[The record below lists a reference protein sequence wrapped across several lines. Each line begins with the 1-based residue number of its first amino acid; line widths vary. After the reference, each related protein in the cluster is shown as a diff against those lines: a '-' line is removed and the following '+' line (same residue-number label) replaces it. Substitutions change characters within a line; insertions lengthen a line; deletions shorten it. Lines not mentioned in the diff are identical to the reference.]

1 MFSGILRY
9 QQISRQLFMNKRRG
23 AGIWRASRLGL
34 GSLQMAREVIVRAL
48 SEQKLLW
55 MMLFGIV
62 AGGLSGFIWGESMQA
77 VAWLG
82 ELFLTTL
89 KMLIVPLVAASIITG
104 VAGLGDVRKL
114 GRMGGIS
121 IAYYACTTLI
131 AVSIG
136 LLMANLWQP
145 GAGVDLAANT
155 AAAAPVVAEV
165 SVSDLIL
172 SLVHPNIVDAAANM
186 KLLPIIVFCILL
198 AAALSTLGAKGAP
211 VVAFFEGLNEAMMRI
226 VEWVM
231 WFAPLGVFALIASK
245 LGSAGGGEAFVAQL
259 AGLAKYAL
267 AVISGLVTHAVVL
280 SILLIVLARRS
291 VLAYLG
297 HMGTALVTAFS
308 TASSSA
314 TLPLTLECVKAA
326 GVDEK
331 ARRFVLPLGATI
343 NMDGTALY
351 EAVAVLFIAQA
362 YGIELSFAQ
371 QMLVLVTATMAAIG
385 AAGIPEA
392 GLVTMV
398 IVLEAVGL
406 PLDGIGLLL
415 AIDWFLDR
423 CRTTVNVYGDSVG
436 AAVVGRLTQ
445 RG

>member
-1 MFSGILRY
+1 MRPSKTNG
-9 QQISRQLFMNKRRG
+9 RG
-23 AGIWRASRLGL
+23 NNMQGKSENRLL
-34 GSLQMAREVIVRAL
+34 IA
-48 SEQKLLW
+48 
-55 MMLFGIV
+55 MLIAIT
-62 AGGLSGFIWGESMQA
+62 AGGVSGFVWGEAMSS

-114 GRMGGIS
+114 GRMGGLS
-121 IAYYACTTLI
+121 VGYYACTTLI

-145 GAGVDLAANT
+145 GTGVDLGVGS
-155 AAAAPVVAEV
+155 AAPTPAIGDVGMT
-165 SVSDLIL
+165 DLVL
-172 SLVHPNIVDAAANM
+172 SLVHPNIIDAAANM
-186 KLLPIIVFCILL
+186 KLLPIIVFCMLL
-198 AAALSTLGAKGAP
+198 AAALTTLGDKGKP
-211 VVAFFEGLNEAMMRI
+211 VVAFFEGLNEAMMTI
-226 VEWVM
+226 VGWIM
-231 WFAPLGVFALIASK
+231 IFAPIGVFALIASK
-245 LGSAGGGEAFVAQL
+245 LGASGGGEAFFAQL

-267 AVISGLVTHAVVL
+267 AVISGLLTHAAVL
-280 SILLIVLARRS
+280 CVLLMLLARRS
-291 VLAYLG
+291 VAEYLK
-297 HMGTALVTAFS
+297 HMGTALMTAFS

-314 TLPLTLECVKAA
+314 TLPLTLDGVKAA

-362 YGIELSFAQ
+362 YGIDLGFGQ
-371 QMLVLVTATMAAIG
+371 QMLILVTATMAAIG

-406 PLDGIGLLL
+406 PLEGIGLIL

-423 CRTTVNVYGDSVG
+423 CRTTINVFGDSVG
-436 AAVVGRLTQ
+436 AAIVGKMTRPL
-445 RG
+445 

>member
-1 MFSGILRY
+1 MQGKSENRLLIAMIIGIL
-9 QQISRQLFMNKRRG
+9 
-23 AGIWRASRLGL
+23 
-34 GSLQMAREVIVRAL
+34 
-48 SEQKLLW
+48 
-55 MMLFGIV
+55 
-62 AGGLSGFIWGESMQA
+62 AGGISGFVWGEAMAS

-82 ELFLTTL
+82 ELFLTAL

-104 VAGLGDVRKL
+104 VTGLGDVRKL
-114 GRMGGIS
+114 GRMGGVS
-121 IAYYACTTLI
+121 VGYYACTTLI

-145 GAGVDLAANT
+145 GAGVDLGASSAT
-155 AAAAPVVAEV
+155 PKPEIGDVGIT
-165 SVSDLIL
+165 DLIL
-172 SLVHPNIVDAAANM
+172 SLVHPNIIDAAANM
-186 KLLPIIVFCILL
+186 KLLPIIVFCILF
-198 AAALSTLGAKGAP
+198 AAALTTLGEKGKP
-211 VVAFFEGLNEAMMRI
+211 VIGFFEGLNEAMMKI
-226 VEWVM
+226 VGWIM
-231 WFAPLGVFALIASK
+231 IFAPIGVFALIASK
-245 LGSAGGGEAFVAQL
+245 LGSSGGGEAFFAQL
-259 AGLAKYAL
+259 AGLAKYAM
-267 AVISGLVTHAVVL
+267 AVISGLFTHAVVL
-280 SILLIVLARRS
+280 CLLLMVLTRHS
-291 VLAYLG
+291 VTDYLR
-297 HMGTALVTAFS
+297 HMGAALMTAFS

-314 TLPLTLECVKAA
+314 TLPLTLEGVKAA

-362 YGIELSFAQ
+362 YGIDLSFGQ

-406 PLDGIGLLL
+406 PLEGIGLIL

-423 CRTTVNVYGDSVG
+423 CRTTINVFGDSVG
-436 AAVVGRLTQ
+436 AAVVGKIAVSSDRS
-445 RG
+445 G

>member
-1 MFSGILRY
+1 MHATPEKIL
-9 QQISRQLFMNKRRG
+9 LFAMIF
-23 AGIWRASRLGL
+23 AI
-34 GSLQMAREVIVRAL
+34 I
-48 SEQKLLW
+48 
-55 MMLFGIV
+55 
-62 AGGLSGFIWGESMQA
+62 AGGLSGYIWGENMIA

-114 GRMGGIS
+114 GRMGGFS
-121 IAYYACTTLI
+121 VAYYACTTLI

-145 GAGVDLAANT
+145 GVGVDLAAGSS
-155 AAAAPVVAEV
+155 APKPELGDI

-172 SLVHPNIVDAAANM
+172 SLVHPNIIDAAANM
-186 KLLPIIVFCILL
+186 KLLPIIVFCILF
-198 AAALSTLGAKGAP
+198 AAALTTLGEKGKP
-211 VVAFFEGLNEAMMRI
+211 VISFFEGLNEAMMKMVGWI
-226 VEWVM
+226 MV
-231 WFAPLGVFALIASK
+231 FAPIGVFALIASK
-245 LGSAGGGEAFVAQL
+245 LGSAGGGEAFFAQL

-267 AVISGLVTHAVVL
+267 AVISGLLTHAAVL
-280 SILLIVLARRS
+280 AVLLMLLARRS
-291 VLAYLG
+291 IIEYLR
-297 HMGTALVTAFS
+297 HMGTALITAFS

-314 TLPLTLECVKAA
+314 TLPLTLEGVKAA

-362 YGIELSFAQ
+362 YGIDLSFGQ

-406 PLDGIGLLL
+406 PLEGIGLIL

-423 CRTTVNVYGDSVG
+423 CRTTINVFGDSVG
-436 AAVVGRLTQ
+436 AAVVGRLATQ
-445 RG
+445 DK

>member
-1 MFSGILRY
+1 MT
-9 QQISRQLFMNKRRG
+9 Q
-23 AGIWRASRLGL
+23 ASN
-34 GSLQMAREVIVRAL
+34 EK
-48 SEQKLLW
+48 KLLIA
-55 MMLFGIV
+55 MLVAIV
-62 AGGLSGFIWGESMQA
+62 AGGVSGFVWGEAMVS

-82 ELFLTTL
+82 ELFLTAL

-114 GRMGGIS
+114 GRMGGLS
-121 IAYYACTTLI
+121 VAYYAITTFI

-136 LLMANLWQP
+136 LFMANVWQP
-145 GAGVDLAANT
+145 GVGVDLASGAV
-155 AAAAPVVAEV
+155 APQPQAGDVGIT
-165 SVSDLIL
+165 DLIL
-172 SLVHPNIVDAAANM
+172 SLVHPNIIDAAANM

-198 AAALSTLGAKGAP
+198 AAALSTLGEKGKP
-211 VVAFFEGLNEAMMRI
+211 VISFFASLNEAMMTI
-226 VEWVM
+226 VGWVM
-231 WFAPLGVFALIASK
+231 VFAPIGVFALIASK
-245 LGSAGGGEAFVAQL
+245 LGSAGGGEAFFAQL

-267 AVISGLVTHAVVL
+267 AVISGLLTHAAVL
-280 SILLIVLARRS
+280 CLLLMLLARRS
-291 VLAYLG
+291 VTEYLK
-297 HMGTALVTAFS
+297 HMGTALMTAFS

-314 TLPLTLECVKAA
+314 TLPLTMDGVKAA

-362 YGIELSFAQ
+362 YGMDLSFGQ
-371 QMLVLVTATMAAIG
+371 QMVVLLTATMAAIG

-406 PLDGIGLLL
+406 PLEGIGLILS
-415 AIDWFLDR
+415 IDWFLDR
-423 CRTTVNVYGDSVG
+423 CRTTINVFGDSVG
-436 AAVVGRLTQ
+436 AAIIGRMAPK
-445 RG
+445 R

>member
-1 MFSGILRY
+1 MQGKSE
-9 QQISRQLFMNKRRG
+9 N
-23 AGIWRASRLGL
+23 RLL
-34 GSLQMAREVIVRAL
+34 IAMIIA
-48 SEQKLLW
+48 
-55 MMLFGIV
+55 IV
-62 AGGLSGFIWGESMQA
+62 AGGVSGFVWGEAMAS

-114 GRMGGIS
+114 GRMGGLS
-121 IAYYACTTLI
+121 VGYYACTTLI

-145 GAGVDLAANT
+145 GVGVDLGGST
-155 AAAAPVVAEV
+155 SAPKPEIGDVGIT
-165 SVSDLIL
+165 DLVL
-172 SLVHPNIVDAAANM
+172 SLVHPNIIDAAAHM

-198 AAALSTLGAKGAP
+198 AAALTTLGEKGKP
-211 VVAFFEGLNEAMMRI
+211 VIAFFEGLNEAMMKI
-226 VEWVM
+226 VGWIM
-231 WFAPLGVFALIASK
+231 IFAPIGVFALIASK
-245 LGSAGGGEAFVAQL
+245 LGASGGGEAFFAQL

-267 AVISGLVTHAVVL
+267 AVISGLLTHAAVL
-280 SILLIVLARRS
+280 CVLLMLIARRS
-291 VLAYLG
+291 VAEYLK
-297 HMGTALVTAFS
+297 HMGTALMTAFS

-314 TLPLTLECVKAA
+314 TLPLTLDGVKAA

-351 EAVAVLFIAQA
+351 EAVAVLFIAQT
-362 YGIELSFAQ
+362 YGIDLSFGQ

-406 PLDGIGLLL
+406 PLEGIGLIL

-423 CRTTVNVYGDSVG
+423 CRTTINVFGDSVG
-436 AAVVGRLTQ
+436 AAVVGKLTASHS
-445 RG
+445 G

>member
-1 MFSGILRY
+1 M
-9 QQISRQLFMNKRRG
+9 RG
-23 AGIWRASRLGL
+23 
-34 GSLQMAREVIVRAL
+34 MTEN
-48 SEQKLLW
+48 KLLLS
-55 MMLFGIV
+55 MVVAILAGGV
-62 AGGLSGFIWGESMQA
+62 AGFVWGEAMAS

-114 GRMGGIS
+114 GRMGGYS
-121 IAYYACTTLI
+121 VAYYACTTLI

-145 GAGVDLAANT
+145 GVGVDLASG
-155 AAAAPVVAEV
+155 APAPKPAVGDV
-165 SVSDLIL
+165 SITDLIL

-198 AAALSTLGAKGAP
+198 AAALSTLGEKGRP
-211 VVAFFEGLNEAMMRI
+211 VIGFFEGLNEAMMRI
-226 VEWVM
+226 VEWIMV
-231 WFAPLGVFALIASK
+231 FAPLGVFALIASK

-267 AVISGLVTHAVVL
+267 AVISGLLAHAAVL
-280 SILLIVLARRS
+280 CAILMLIARRS
-291 VLAYLG
+291 IVEYLR
-297 HMGTALVTAFS
+297 HMGTALMTAFS

-314 TLPLTLECVKAA
+314 TLPLTLEGVKLA

-362 YGIELSFAQ
+362 YGIDLTFGQ
-371 QMLVLVTATMAAIG
+371 QMLVLLTATMAAIG

-406 PLDGIGLLL
+406 PLDGIGLIL

-423 CRTTVNVYGDSVG
+423 CRTTINVFGDSVG

-445 RG
+445 AKQ

>member
-1 MFSGILRY
+1 MRSFTE
-9 QQISRQLFMNKRRG
+9 N
-23 AGIWRASRLGL
+23 
-34 GSLQMAREVIVRAL
+34 
-48 SEQKLLW
+48 KLLLL
-55 MMLFGIV
+55 MVVAIV
-62 AGGLSGFIWGESMQA
+62 AGGISGFVWGEAMGS

-114 GRMGGIS
+114 GRMGGYS
-121 IAYYACTTLI
+121 VAYYACTTLI
-131 AVSIG
+131 AVAIG

-145 GAGVDLAANT
+145 GVGVDLASGG
-155 AAAAPVVAEV
+155 AAPTPAVGDVGIT
-165 SVSDLIL
+165 DLIL
-172 SLVHPNIVDAAANM
+172 SLVHANIIDAAANM

-198 AAALSTLGAKGAP
+198 AAALSTLGEKGRP
-211 VVAFFEGLNEAMMRI
+211 VILFFEGLNEAMMRI

-231 WFAPLGVFALIASK
+231 LFAPIGVFALIASK
-245 LGSAGGGEAFVAQL
+245 LGSAGGGDAFIAQL
-259 AGLAKYAL
+259 AGLARYAL
-267 AVISGLVTHAVVL
+267 AVISGLLTHAIVL
-280 SILLIVLARRS
+280 SVILWMFARRS
-291 VLAYLG
+291 IAVYLR
-297 HMGTALVTAFS
+297 HMGTALMTAFS

-314 TLPLTLECVKAA
+314 TLPLTLEGVKLA

-331 ARRFVLPLGATI
+331 ARRFVLPLGATM

-362 YGIELSFAQ
+362 YGIDLSFGQ
-371 QMLVLVTATMAAIG
+371 QMLVLLTATMAAIG

-406 PLDGIGLLL
+406 PLDGIGLIL

-423 CRTTVNVYGDSVG
+423 CRTTINVYGDAVG

-445 RG
+445 EKQ

>member
-1 MFSGILRY
+1 MKK
-9 QQISRQLFMNKRRG
+9 N
-23 AGIWRASRLGL
+23 AENRL
-34 GSLQMAREVIVRAL
+34 
-48 SEQKLLW
+48 LLA
-55 MMLFGIV
+55 MLVAIV
-62 AGGLSGFIWGESMQA
+62 AGGLAGFIWGETMLS

-82 ELFLTTL
+82 TLFLTML

-104 VAGLGDVRKL
+104 VVGLGDVRKL
-114 GRMGGIS
+114 GRMGGLS
-121 IAYYACTTLI
+121 VGYYACTTLI

-145 GAGVDLAANT
+145 GVGVDLNSGSV
-155 AAAAPVVAEV
+155 APKPGAGDV
-165 SVSDLIL
+165 SITDLIL
-172 SLVHPNIVDAAANM
+172 SLVHPNIIDAAAHM

-198 AAALSTLGAKGAP
+198 AAALSTLGDKGKP
-211 VVAFFEGLNEAMMRI
+211 VIAFFEGLNAAMMQI

-231 WFAPLGVFALIASK
+231 VFAPIGVFALIASK

-267 AVISGLVTHAVVL
+267 AVISGLLTHAAVL
-280 SILLIVLARRS
+280 CLLLAMVARRS
-291 VLAYLG
+291 ISGYLKHLATPL
-297 HMGTALVTAFS
+297 MTAFS

-314 TLPLTLECVKAA
+314 TLPLTLEGVKAA
-326 GVDEK
+326 GVDAR

-362 YGIELSFAQ
+362 YGIDLGFGQ
-371 QMLVLVTATMAAIG
+371 QMLVLLTATMAAIG

-423 CRTTVNVYGDSVG
+423 CRTTGNVFGDTVG
-436 AAVVGRLTQ
+436 AAVVDKLNRRQ
-445 RG
+445 

>member
-1 MFSGILRY
+1 MRSFTE
-9 QQISRQLFMNKRRG
+9 N
-23 AGIWRASRLGL
+23 
-34 GSLQMAREVIVRAL
+34 
-48 SEQKLLW
+48 KLLLS
-55 MMLFGIV
+55 MVVAIA
-62 AGGLSGFIWGESMQA
+62 AGGTSGFVWGEAMAS

-114 GRMGGIS
+114 GRMGGYS
-121 IAYYACTTLI
+121 VAYYACTTLI
-131 AVSIG
+131 AVAIG
-136 LLMANLWQP
+136 LLMANFWQP
-145 GAGVDLAANT
+145 GVGVDLT
-155 AAAAPVVAEV
+155 SGGAAPRPAVGDV
-165 SVSDLIL
+165 SITDLIL
-172 SLVHPNIVDAAANM
+172 SLVHPNIIDAAANM
-186 KLLPIIVFCILL
+186 KLLPLIVFCILL
-198 AAALSTLGAKGAP
+198 AAALSTLGEKGRP
-211 VVAFFEGLNEAMMRI
+211 VILFFEGLNEAMMRI

-231 WFAPLGVFALIASK
+231 LFAPIGVFALIASK
-245 LGSAGGGEAFVAQL
+245 LGSAGGGDAFIAQL
-259 AGLAKYAL
+259 AGLARYAL
-267 AVISGLVTHAVVL
+267 AVISGLLTHAVVL
-280 SILLIVLARRS
+280 SIILWLFARRS
-291 VLAYLG
+291 VTAYLS
-297 HMGTALVTAFS
+297 HMGTALMTAFS

-314 TLPLTLECVKAA
+314 TLPLTLEGVKLA

-362 YGIELSFAQ
+362 YGIDLNFGQ
-371 QMLVLVTATMAAIG
+371 QMLVLLTATMAAIG

-406 PLDGIGLLL
+406 PLDGIGLIL

-423 CRTTVNVYGDSVG
+423 CRTTINVYGDAVG

-445 RG
+445 EKQ